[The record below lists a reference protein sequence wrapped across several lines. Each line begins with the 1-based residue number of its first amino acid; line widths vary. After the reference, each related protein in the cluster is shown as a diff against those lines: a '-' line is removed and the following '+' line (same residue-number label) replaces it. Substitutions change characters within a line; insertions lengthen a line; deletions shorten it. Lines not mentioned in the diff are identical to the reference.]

1 MPHKRSVTQEGE
13 TGMKKQQGGL
23 QKRKAL
29 VGYAFIAPWLIGFG
43 IFCLFPVVYSL
54 MFSFSEI
61 QDPTTFSFKMVGLQ
75 NYMDAFLVDTEFL
88 PNFLQS
94 VGDTLINMVLILFFS
109 FFIAIIINRKIRFR
123 SFFRVVFFLP
133 VILGTGFILDQILGE
148 NLQEQSINVVRDLL
162 FSEEVVRAVPAEFLE
177 MVQELLNRI
186 TVVLWNS
193 GVQILLFLTG
203 LQGISSS
210 IYEAARVDAA
220 GEWEQF
226 WLITLPLMSP
236 MILLTIVYTLVA
248 GFTNSSNVVLEYI
261 LEIAFEKNQLELSSA
276 MGWIYFLFII
286 LFVSLT
292 FLFMRKPI
300 DRASNR

>member
-1 MPHKRSVTQEGE
+1 
-13 TGMKKQQGGL
+13 MKKGKSGL
-23 QKRKAL
+23 QKRKAI
-29 VGYAFIAPWLIGFG
+29 VGYTFIAPWLIGFG
-43 IFCLFPVVYSL
+43 VFCLFPVIYSL
-54 MFSFSEI
+54 IFSFSEI
-61 QDPTTFSFKMVGLQ
+61 KNPTTFSFNLVGFS
-75 NYMDAFLVDTEFL
+75 NYRDAFLVDTEFL
-88 PNFLQS
+88 PKFLTS
-94 VGDTLINMVLILFFS
+94 VGDTLINLALILFFS
-109 FFIAIIINRKIRFR
+109 FFIAIIINRKIRMR
-123 SFFRVVFFLP
+123 GFFRVVFFLP

-148 NLQEQSINVVRDLL
+148 NLQEQSINVVRELL
-162 FSEEVVRAVPAEFLE
+162 FSEEVVRNVPAKFLE

-236 MILLTIVYTLVA
+236 MILLTIVYTVVA
-248 GFTNSSNVVLEYI
+248 SFTNSSNVVLAYI
-261 LEIAFEKNQLELSSA
+261 LEIAFKKNHLELSSA

-286 LFVSLT
+286 LFVALV

-300 DRASNR
+300 DRVSDR

>member
-1 MPHKRSVTQEGE
+1 M
-13 TGMKKQQGGL
+13 
-23 QKRKAL
+23 
-29 VGYAFIAPWLIGFG
+29 IGFG

-61 QDPTTFSFKMVGLQ
+61 IDPTTFSFDLVGFQ
-75 NYMDAFLVDTEFL
+75 NYADAFLVDTQFL

-94 VGDTLINMVLILFFS
+94 VGDTFINLGLILFFS
-109 FFIAIIINRKIRFR
+109 FFIAIIINRKIRCR
-123 SFFRVVFFLP
+123 GFFRVVFFLP

-148 NLQEQSINVVRDLL
+148 NLQEQSINVVRELL
-162 FSEEVVRAVPAEFLE
+162 FSEEVVRSVPTEFLE

-186 TVVLWNS
+186 TVVLWNC

-203 LQGISSS
+203 LQGISTS

-226 WLITLPLMSP
+226 WLITLPLMAP

-248 GFTNSSNVVLEYI
+248 GFTNSSNIVLSYI
-261 LEIAFEKNQLELSSA
+261 LEIAFEKNHLELSSA

-286 LFVSLT
+286 LFVGLT
-292 FLFMRKPI
+292 FLLMRKPI
-300 DRASNR
+300 ERASDR

>member
-1 MPHKRSVTQEGE
+1 
-13 TGMKKQQGGL
+13 MKKQQGGL

>member
-1 MPHKRSVTQEGE
+1 
-13 TGMKKQQGGL
+13 MKKHQDGL
-23 QKRKAL
+23 QRRKAI
-29 VGYAFIAPWLIGFG
+29 VGYTFIAPWIIGFG
-43 IFCLFPVVYSL
+43 LFCLFPVVYSL
-54 MFSFSEI
+54 IFSFSEI
-61 QDPTTFSFKMVGLQ
+61 QDPTKFSFNMVGFD
-75 NYMDAFLVDTEFL
+75 NYRDAFLVDTEFL
-88 PNFLQS
+88 PKFLQS
-94 VGDTLINMVLILFFS
+94 IGDTFINLILILFFS
-109 FFIAIIINRKIRFR
+109 FFIAIIINRKIRMR
-123 SFFRVVFFLP
+123 GFFRVVFFLP

-148 NLQEQSINVVRDLL
+148 NLQEQSINVVRELL
-162 FSEEVVRAVPAEFLE
+162 FSEEVVRSVPTEFLE

-236 MILLTIVYTLVA
+236 MILLTIVYTVVSS
-248 GFTNSSNVVLEYI
+248 FTNSSNEVLAYI
-261 LEIAFEKNQLELSSA
+261 LEIAFKKNDLELSSA

-286 LFVSLT
+286 LFVALT
-292 FLFMRKPI
+292 FVLMRKPI

>member
-1 MPHKRSVTQEGE
+1 
-13 TGMKKQQGGL
+13 MKKRQDGL
-23 QKRKAL
+23 QRRKAI
-29 VGYAFIAPWLIGFG
+29 VGYTFIAPWMIGFG
-43 IFCLFPVVYSL
+43 IFCLFPVIYSL

-61 QDPTTFSFKMVGLQ
+61 IDPTTFSFHMVGFQ

-94 VGDTLINMVLILFFS
+94 VGDTFINLVLILFFS
-109 FFIAIIINRKIRFR
+109 FFIAIIINRKIRCR
-123 SFFRVVFFLP
+123 GFFRVVFFLP

-148 NLQEQSINVVRDLL
+148 NLQEQSINVVRELL
-162 FSEEVVRAVPAEFLE
+162 FSEEVVRSVPAEFLE

-186 TVVLWNS
+186 TVVLWNC

-203 LQGISSS
+203 LQGISTS

-248 GFTNSSNVVLEYI
+248 GFTNSSNIVLSYI
-261 LEIAFEKNQLELSSA
+261 LEIAFEKNHLELSSA

-286 LFVSLT
+286 LFVGLT

-300 DRASNR
+300 ERASDR

>member
-1 MPHKRSVTQEGE
+1 
-13 TGMKKQQGGL
+13 MKKRQDGL
-23 QKRKAL
+23 QRRKAI
-29 VGYAFIAPWLIGFG
+29 VGYTFIAPWMIGFG

-61 QDPTTFSFKMVGLQ
+61 IDPTTFSFDLVGFQ
-75 NYMDAFLVDTEFL
+75 NYADAFLVDTQFL

-94 VGDTLINMVLILFFS
+94 VGDTFINLGLILFFS
-109 FFIAIIINRKIRFR
+109 FFIAIIINRKIRCR
-123 SFFRVVFFLP
+123 GFFRVVFFLP

-148 NLQEQSINVVRDLL
+148 NLQEQSINVVRELL
-162 FSEEVVRAVPAEFLE
+162 FSEEVVRSVPTEFLE

-186 TVVLWNS
+186 TVVLWNC

-203 LQGISSS
+203 LQGISTS

-226 WLITLPLMSP
+226 WLITLPLMAP

-248 GFTNSSNVVLEYI
+248 GFTNSSNIVLSYI
-261 LEIAFEKNQLELSSA
+261 LEIAFEKNHLELSSA

-286 LFVSLT
+286 LFVGLT
-292 FLFMRKPI
+292 FLLMRKPI
-300 DRASNR
+300 ERASDR